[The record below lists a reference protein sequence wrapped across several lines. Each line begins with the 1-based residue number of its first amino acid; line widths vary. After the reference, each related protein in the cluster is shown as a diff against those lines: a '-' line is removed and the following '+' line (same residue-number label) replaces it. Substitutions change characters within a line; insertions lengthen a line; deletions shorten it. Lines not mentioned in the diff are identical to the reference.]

1 MRKFLPLLILLSCLF
16 GQRII
21 NSDLKIRGYLKVIDS
36 YTQLDS
42 VEVAELTIGGVP
54 ITGAVF
60 LDTSLI
66 AFLNQSETISGTW
79 TFSTPLAD
87 GSIADNITASN
98 YLLLTAVNDSV
109 YALIDTSKVGWL
121 NQAETIT
128 GNWVNTTY
136 PWADNEV
143 ADNITA
149 SSYLPLTAFDDSL
162 DATIGATPG
171 GELGGT
177 WGSPTVDGGIFDDEY
192 VELTDAFS
200 GDVTGAYN
208 ATVVGDDSHNHN
220 NTTINELSLEDSLE
234 SVIELQDLQGLLNA
248 TKINELSLLDSL
260 KLLDY
265 ANAFTDADINVL
277 SLLDSLGN
285 YYYTETELNASLGA
299 KADTTD
305 NATRTNLGQYF
316 LRSDSTGN
324 DIQTKSNNDALY
336 LKIAGTD
343 NVNDTHIDWG
353 VGANQVSAVDVPITD
368 SGSYYTG
375 TEVETALQEVGV
387 IIPVIYDPTA
397 INFGDTNQEY
407 DIDAETWVT
416 SGDGTPDQASHLLA
430 DVLSSIDTPY
440 DDSEFNI
447 RELTG
452 AATATNPLTV
462 QFTWTGVVT
471 FSVIKMRIE
480 YDGSASHAMVF
491 ELWNGVDWDIF
502 MHISAGTTF
511 ELYSAEILVPAT
523 YIDTETV
530 IGRFR
535 HEDSGI
541 ATHHLEIDYIIISSG
556 GGSGG
561 GGLQTAIQTL
571 SSATGDIAATNVQ
584 AAIAELD
591 SEKEPLLSDEASL
604 YSTLSDVSEFVESSD
619 STGTVLQTKAENDAL
634 YTNFTTGDETDQV
647 WISDS
652 TDYVLKTSIDSEAN
666 LEALSG
672 QIWYESEI
680 DTSKIF
686 FIDQDETVTGKTN
699 WVADLDTLKIDLST
713 SLYVFKI
720 ERDNVDIFSVDS
732 LGETHIDGNA
742 QIDGNITTD
751 NNIIVSGSVDGIAD
765 LYTDV
770 TANSAF
776 TATPSSVITA
786 GTGLSWSTNTLNAS
800 AVAAPDDDFI
810 TLTQIPAIATD
821 DSLLIWDTSGDTYN
835 KVDINSLPAGAEGDP
850 VWLAD
855 SSQFA
860 VIAHNET
867 ISGTWTFSNTITG
880 TTDGN
885 STGAHFVTGDE
896 TDQVFVAEES
906 NIAKLDGRNVFT
918 DLNTFN
924 DTTYFV
930 GKVGI
935 GTTSPAA
942 PLDVQGGDFLLR
954 GEDETQTEML
964 MTAYGGEYT
973 ENGGTGYKSTTN
985 SIKGFRYGGTEGS
998 PLSLIDGDLLFEFAL
1013 KGYDGNSLE
1022 VGGHLKLR
1030 MDGTIGDQQMPTM
1043 WEFRTRDS
1051 GGSNSEETMLLR
1063 HDGVLDVTRN
1073 DIRAEGLVIA
1083 DESTLGAE
1091 CLSEGTFA
1099 THANWDVTNDWDDTG
1114 GIARYLYSG
1123 AGVSTLTQTQAN
1135 LATALKPNTWYSF
1148 SYTFAVT
1155 TEFDGHPEM
1164 TISGSPVAS
1173 VHLLSYYWGVT
1184 TQVVNFKT
1192 SAAPTDFVITMDPG
1206 TASVGNITIDNV
1218 SLKEILGGDGYISN
1232 DLVVKGNATIAGN
1245 IKVGSAGFTQVLALG
1260 SKTTHFSVDFG
1271 TDNKQSVTLTA
1282 NTMTLT
1288 LDTTFDRVGSY
1299 QLIITNG
1306 GLATLTWASESGAV
1320 YFPSGTDPALTASG
1334 VDVVSFLYD
1343 GTNWFGVG
1351 SLDFQ

>member
-634 YTNFTTGDETDQV
+634 YTNFTTGDELDPQWVADSSAIITAIELNTAKTGVTTEISTLVEDISPELGGDLDLLTYEIKLDSAPDSDHTASGKKGVHTNGNAGNVVFGDVVYIAADEDVEFADATDATKPGLMMA
-647 WISDS
+647 IATIATTASGEF
-652 TDYVLKTSIDSEAN
+652 L
-666 LEALSG
+666 LEGYARD
-672 QIWYESEI
+672 
-680 DTSKIF
+680 DTWEWTPGGLIYL
-686 FIDQDETVTGKTN
+686 TVTGT
-699 WVADLDTLKIDLST
+699 
-713 SLYVFKI
+713 
-720 ERDNVDIFSVDS
+720 
-732 LGETHIDGNA
+732 
-742 QIDGNITTD
+742 
-751 NNIIVSGSVDGIAD
+751 
-765 LYTDV
+765 
-770 TANSAF
+770 
-776 TATPSSVITA
+776 
-786 GTGLSWSTNTLNAS
+786 STNTLSQTAPT
-800 AVAAPDDDFI
+800 VAGECVQVIGYVTHADRMYFNP
-810 TLTQIPAIATD
+810 
-821 DSLLIWDTSGDTYN
+821 SL
-835 KVDINSLPAGAEGDP
+835 V
-850 VWLAD
+850 
-855 SSQFA
+855 
-860 VIAHNET
+860 
-867 ISGTWTFSNTITG
+867 
-880 TTDGN
+880 
-885 STGAHFVTGDE
+885 
-896 TDQVFVAEES
+896 
-906 NIAKLDGRNVFT
+906 
-918 DLNTFN
+918 
-924 DTTYFV
+924 
-930 GKVGI
+930 
-935 GTTSPAA
+935 
-942 PLDVQGGDFLLR
+942 
-954 GEDETQTEML
+954 
-964 MTAYGGEYT
+964 
-973 ENGGTGYKSTTN
+973 
-985 SIKGFRYGGTEGS
+985 
-998 PLSLIDGDLLFEFAL
+998 
-1013 KGYDGNSLE
+1013 
-1022 VGGHLKLR
+1022 
-1030 MDGTIGDQQMPTM
+1030 
-1043 WEFRTRDS
+1043 
-1051 GGSNSEETMLLR
+1051 
-1063 HDGVLDVTRN
+1063 
-1073 DIRAEGLVIA
+1073 LVI
-1083 DESTLGAE
+1083 
-1091 CLSEGTFA
+1091 
-1099 THANWDVTNDWDDTG
+1099 
-1114 GIARYLYSG
+1114 I
-1123 AGVSTLTQTQAN
+1123 
-1135 LATALKPNTWYSF
+1135 
-1148 SYTFAVT
+1148 
-1155 TEFDGHPEM
+1155 
-1164 TISGSPVAS
+1164 
-1173 VHLLSYYWGVT
+1173 
-1184 TQVVNFKT
+1184 
-1192 SAAPTDFVITMDPG
+1192 
-1206 TASVGNITIDNV
+1206 
-1218 SLKEILGGDGYISN
+1218 
-1232 DLVVKGNATIAGN
+1232 
-1245 IKVGSAGFTQVLALG
+1245 
-1260 SKTTHFSVDFG
+1260 
-1271 TDNKQSVTLTA
+1271 
-1282 NTMTLT
+1282 
-1288 LDTTFDRVGSY
+1288 
-1299 QLIITNG
+1299 
-1306 GLATLTWASESGAV
+1306 
-1320 YFPSGTDPALTASG
+1320 
-1334 VDVVSFLYD
+1334 
-1343 GTNWFGVG
+1343 
-1351 SLDFQ
+1351 